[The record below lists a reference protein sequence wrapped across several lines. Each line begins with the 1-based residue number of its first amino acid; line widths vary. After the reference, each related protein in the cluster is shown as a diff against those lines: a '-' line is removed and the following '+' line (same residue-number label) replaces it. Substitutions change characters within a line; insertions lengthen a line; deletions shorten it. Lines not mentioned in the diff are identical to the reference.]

1 MNSKL
6 KIFAYYLPQYH
17 PIKENNDWWGDGF
30 TEWTNVSLARPLFK
44 NHYQPQIPGKLGFY
58 DLRLHETVIDQA
70 KLAMDHG
77 VTAFCYWHYWL
88 GDGKILLQKP
98 AENLIKNSKPNFPFF
113 SHGQIIVERC
123 FFWSKQKN
131 LIEQKYGGQ
140 KEIEKHF
147 NYLLQF
153 FNDKRY
159 YKIENKPV
167 LQIYDPKGIPNCK
180 NHLEILNQLAIQNKF
195 EGIYFIGENVD

>member
-1 MNSKL
+1 ML
-6 KIFAYYLPQYH
+6 
-17 PIKENNDWWGDGF
+17 
-30 TEWTNVSLARPLFK
+30 LALLVGRWK
-44 NHYQPQIPGKLGFY
+44 NIA
-58 DLRLHETVIDQA
+58 T
-70 KLAMDHG
+70 
-77 VTAFCYWHYWL
+77 
-88 GDGKILLQKP
+88 KP

-113 SHGQIIVERC
+113 FAWANHSWKGV
-123 FFWSKQKN
+123 FFGANKKN

-195 EGIYFIGENVD
+195 EGIYFIGENVDYENKNIYGLDAVTP